1 MDQDLQRSGDRPN
14 GSGPARMAAGS
25 TTNPTSAMPVPDTA
39 AEATATVDDTANPV
53 IDFVQKNPLL
63 AVAAALVI
71 GAGVAAAVTPR
82 RRRHSA
88 DSAHHDLKRYGRRM
102 QRTVNRE
109 LRASGAADTVS
120 QIAAALPAVDL
131 KQIVD
136 RMTEFAA
143 SAVESARKRMNVG

>member
-14 GSGPARMAAGS
+14 GSGPARMTAGA
-25 TTNPTSAMPVPDTA
+25 TMDATSAQPVSV
-39 AEATATVDDTANPV
+39 TATKSNAAVSDAANPV

-63 AVAAALVI
+63 AVAAALAI

-82 RRRHSA
+82 RRRRSG
-88 DSAHHDLKRYGRRM
+88 DAHHDLARYGRRM

-136 RMTEFAA
+136 RMTEFATG
-143 SAVESARKRMNVG
+143 AVESARKRMKV